1 MSVPQSDWDLIARY
15 TEEEENE
22 REEDYRED
30 ERREIN
36 RLKGGRE

>member
-15 TEEEENE
+15 TEEEEEYE

-36 RLKGGRE
+36 RRWKE